1 MAGVVVAV
9 LLVGAA
15 VPSVLSFVFP
25 SRIPWDRS
33 LLAVVVTFAVA
44 IPLAGALFGCWVQFA
59 AARKVRT
66 PMALAAAVSVLIAVP
81 ACMNELDIKPPV
93 GAALE
98 VGRVSLEPAM
108 LAGDSVVLVTVD
120 TLRASHMSLYGYG
133 RATTPGIEAW
143 ATQHTVFTNA
153 ITPRTFTAPAV
164 ASLMSGVYPGLH
176 GVGRHP
182 DRLPDPVV
190 TLAEL
195 FADRGYRT
203 AAFVT
208 NPALATPAFNFGQGF
223 TEWHAYS
230 NDEARAKTVLEDAR
244 EFLEREAESP
254 FFLWVHLLDPHS
266 PYRPPAPYDSQFV
279 DDELYGQF
287 EEVEIL
293 PARGAWGPREVSLR
307 DAWGDDWAELGID
320 DEILRSADYLVAQY
334 DGEIAYLDTQLS
346 WFLRSAREAHP
357 EALIALTAD
366 HGESLV
372 EHEYFFTHG
381 RFCYEPTA
389 RVPLVVAHPR
399 LTPGRVDEVVSLVDL
414 FPTLVELFGL
424 SSPLVV
430 EGRSLSGVLS
440 GTPATPAAH
449 AVRLGARS
457 TNSYPTLCLRSQTWK
472 LILTPRRYTQPLD
485 LLLERHFRL
494 AGIEFPQQFF
504 RAYRTELYDLD
515 TDPGEVQNVETDE
528 RIARSELQDKLWA
541 SILQQ
546 QRYRERFGALAE
558 RGLPDIDEDT
568 LRELR
573 SLGCVR

>member
-1 MAGVVVAV
+1 M
-9 LLVGAA
+9 
-15 VPSVLSFVFP
+15 
-25 SRIPWDRS
+25 
-33 LLAVVVTFAVA
+33 
-44 IPLAGALFGCWVQFA
+44 
-59 AARKVRT
+59 
-66 PMALAAAVSVLIAVP
+66 
-81 ACMNELDIKPPV
+81 
-93 GAALE
+93 
-98 VGRVSLEPAM
+98 
-108 LAGDSVVLVTVD
+108 
-120 TLRASHMSLYGYG
+120 
-133 RATTPGIEAW
+133 
-143 ATQHTVFTNA
+143 
-153 ITPRTFTAPAV
+153 
-164 ASLMSGVYPGLH
+164 
-176 GVGRHP
+176 
-182 DRLPDPVV
+182 
-190 TLAEL
+190 
-195 FADRGYRT
+195 
-203 AAFVT
+203 
-208 NPALATPAFNFGQGF
+208 
-223 TEWHAYS
+223 
-230 NDEARAKTVLEDAR
+230 
-244 EFLEREAESP
+244 
-254 FFLWVHLLDPHS
+254 
-266 PYRPPAPYDSQFV
+266 
-279 DDELYGQF
+279 
-287 EEVEIL
+287 
-293 PARGAWGPREVSLR
+293 SLR

-372 EHEYFFTHG
+372 EHEYFFAHG

-573 SLGCVR
+573 SLGYVR